1 MPRNV
6 VKLKE
11 DINMKNIASAMI
23 AFLEITKERNLCLEN
38 VYISLYILQYFDSS
52 TTDIKT

>member
-23 AFLEITKERNLCLEN
+23 AFLEITKEINLCLEN